1 MDGDRTAVTAIDS
14 AEQNPYN
21 KKVTFID
28 CKGRSLKMEQKEMAK
43 TRLIIYV
50 LMAYGLTYLMGI
62 LMWYGSTKGYDLT
75 VFPTAQMMYPAAGVI
90 IGLFLAHKGEKIL
103 PAGFF
108 ITVLATTGVLIVLAL
123 LSVFLP
129 VNDLNIAGMTMSVYN
144 LIFQYILIIGSI
156 VALVFLAVAGNEKR
170 AAAGLTRQ
178 NWKSAVLIVLAFVG
192 IYIVR
197 TVVSVAVQGV
207 SDGSGMQYVK
217 EWAAMFKNPMMWLN
231 IAALPINYF
240 FVFIAFFGE
249 EYGWRYYL
257 QPVLQKR
264 FGLRAGVIIL
274 GVVWGLWHIPD
285 DLFYYT
291 QTSGIQMIF
300 AQQITCISL
309 GIFFAYAYMKT
320 QNIWVPVCLH
330 YLNNNLIPI
339 ISGTFSADVLENQT
353 VSWKDLP
360 VALVLNGLCFG
371 FFLLADVF
379 KKKEVQEE
387 E

>member
-28 CKGRSLKMEQKEMAK
+28 CKGRSFGMEQKEMAK

-144 LIFQYILIIGSI
+144 LISQYILIIGSI

-207 SDGSGMQYVK
+207 SDGSGMQHVK

-274 GVVWGLWHIPD
+274 GIVWGLWHIPD

-379 KKKEVQEE
+379 KKKEGKR
-387 E
+387 

>member
-1 MDGDRTAVTAIDS
+1 
-14 AEQNPYN
+14 
-21 KKVTFID
+21 
-28 CKGRSLKMEQKEMAK
+28 MEQKEMAK

>member
-144 LIFQYILIIGSI
+144 LISQYILIIGSI

-178 NWKSAVLIVLAFVG
+178 NWKSVVLIVLAFVG

>member
-1 MDGDRTAVTAIDS
+1 
-14 AEQNPYN
+14 
-21 KKVTFID
+21 
-28 CKGRSLKMEQKEMAK
+28 MEQKEMAK

-50 LMAYGLTYLMGI
+50 LMAYGLTCLMGI
-62 LMWYGSTKGYDLT
+62 LMWYGSTRGYDLT

-144 LIFQYILIIGSI
+144 LISQYILIIGSI

-192 IYIVR
+192 MYIVR

-207 SDGSGMQYVK
+207 SDGSGMQHVK

-274 GVVWGLWHIPD
+274 GIVWGLWHIPD